1 MAMKLICDRCA
12 REEVYDLAKGTN
24 FQMIRPM
31 CLTVN
36 STQYARDLCENCRE
50 ALDNHVRLFFDK
62 RLSGQS
68 SSAESR

>member
-1 MAMKLICDRCA
+1 MATKLICDRCA
-12 REEVYDLAKGTN
+12 REEVYDQGVN
-24 FQMIRPM
+24 FQVIRPVL
-31 CLTVN
+31 LTVN

-50 ALDNHVRLFFDK
+50 ALDNYVRLFFDK